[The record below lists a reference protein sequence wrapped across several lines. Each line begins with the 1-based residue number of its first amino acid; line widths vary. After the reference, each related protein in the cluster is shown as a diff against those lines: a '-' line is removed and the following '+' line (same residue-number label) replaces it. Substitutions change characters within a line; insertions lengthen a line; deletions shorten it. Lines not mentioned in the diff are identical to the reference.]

1 MANHFKSD
9 EDVRAD
15 QADKDDATRSGATSP
30 RGRRTKVIVGV
41 GLAVA
46 ACAVGLGIW
55 HFAAGGRGT
64 AAQDDGAAK
73 VVTVGKASDDGSS
86 SASGQR
92 KNASL
97 PFDVVGVDS
106 SARVVRVGEGKTEA
120 TLADEWEFGGDY
132 RRIGSFPIDGSTVF
146 GSATDDPDNLLS
158 YQASL
163 IKSSGAK
170 GLGSAPSADDYF
182 EPQDGTGN
190 ASRIV
195 WRSARVNDSNAFGVD
210 DWQVSCWEA
219 KSNKVRVLASA
230 EDLNG
235 RSDTP
240 GIVGEVVPTA
250 DDSYAYFSS
259 NVAKGGSS
267 WECDVLAMPLDG
279 GSVQNLGEGSFPAA
293 LRNGV
298 AYASGVLSDGHYAKV
313 CTASDASLA
322 SAKTRLTVQSGST
335 AWGVTGVWAS
345 HKYRAVSFSPT
356 DDAAQTYVGLWSGDF
371 KKNVI
376 WLQIPSGSVVAS
388 MNDNWFVWGS
398 GSQGSN
404 AGMYAY
410 RWSDGKT
417 LYLGTAKGY
426 SRPSVAQDSDTVM
439 VPKTDGNNAASFRV
453 GRLD

>member
-9 EDVRAD
+9 GDERME
-15 QADKDDATRSGATSP
+15 QADKDNAPRSVASP
-30 RGRRTKVIVGV
+30 RGRRTKVVVGV

-46 ACAVGLGIW
+46 ACAVGLGVW
-55 HFAAGGRGT
+55 HFTAGGRGT

-73 VVTVGKASDDGSS
+73 VVTVGKATDDGGS

-97 PFDVVGVDS
+97 PFGVVGVDS
-106 SARVVRVGEGKTEA
+106 SARVVKVGEGKTEA

-132 RRIGSFPIDGSTVF
+132 RQIGSFPIDGSTVF

-163 IKSSGAK
+163 IKSSGTK
-170 GLGSAPSADDYF
+170 GLGAVPSADDYF

-219 KSNKVRVLASA
+219 KSNKVRVLTSA

-235 RSDTP
+235 RGDTP

-259 NVAKGGSS
+259 NVAKSESS

-279 GSVQNLGEGSFPAA
+279 GSAQNLGEGSFPAA
-293 LRNGV
+293 LSDGV
-298 AYASGVLSDGHYAKV
+298 AYASSVLSDGHYAKV

-335 AWGVTGVWAS
+335 TWGVTGVWAS

-356 DDAAQTYVGLWSGDF
+356 DDATQTYVGLWSGDF